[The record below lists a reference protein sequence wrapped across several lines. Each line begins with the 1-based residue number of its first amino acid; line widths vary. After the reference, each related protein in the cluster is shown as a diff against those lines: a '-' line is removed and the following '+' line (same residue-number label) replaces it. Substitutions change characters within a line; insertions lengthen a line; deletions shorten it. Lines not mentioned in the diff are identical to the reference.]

1 MTASLT
7 IVRTERGADDVRHPP
22 TVEDDLRQAHALLRR
37 LLAAE
42 DRPGLVYGVMDDA
55 RALLARSDRPRR
67 ASAADLRYLR
77 PMGNSATVNGATI
90 ELASGDITTQ
100 TVDAIANAANASLR
114 GGGGVDGA
122 IHRAAGPGLL
132 DELRRRYPDG
142 TPTGTAVATD
152 AHDLPSRWVLHAV
165 GPVWRGGGHD
175 EASLLADAYR
185 ACLDLADELG
195 ARSVAFPAISMG
207 IYGYPPHP
215 GARIAIR
222 AVADHLAAHG
232 TPELVRFVLFSD
244 ETYGRF
250 ADALAELEAARG

>member
-1 MTASLT
+1 MSANLT
-7 IVRTERGADDVRHPP
+7 IARPEHRMGERNGP
-22 TVEDDLRQAHALLRR
+22 TPVEAELRQARALLRR
-37 LLAAE
+37 LLDAE
-42 DRPGLVYGVMDDA
+42 DRPGLVFEVMDDA
-55 RALLARSDRPRR
+55 RALLARSDRRR
-67 ASAADLRYLR
+67 QASAPDLRYR
-77 PMGNSATVNGATI
+77 RWMGNSVTVNGATI

-100 TVDAIANAANASLR
+100 TVDAIANAANESLR

-132 DELRRRYPDG
+132 EELRRRHPDG
-142 TPTGTAVATD
+142 TPTGTAVATE

-175 EASLLADAYR
+175 EATLLADAYR
-185 ACLDLADELG
+185 ACLRLADDLG

-222 AVADHLAAHG
+222 AVAEHLAEHG
-232 TPELVRFVLFSD
+232 TPELVRFVLFSE
-244 ETYGRF
+244 ETFGRF
-250 ADALAELEAARG
+250 ADALAELDTAPA

>member
-1 MTASLT
+1 MSANLT
-7 IVRTERGADDVRHPP
+7 MARPERRMEGWHAAPGA
-22 TVEDDLRQAHALLRR
+22 EDELRQARALLRR
-37 LLAAE
+37 LLDAE
-42 DRPGLVYGVMDDA
+42 DRPGLVFWVMDDA
-55 RALLARSDRPRR
+55 RALLARSDQPSR
-67 ASAADLRYLR
+67 ASAADVRYRRL
-77 PMGNSATVNGATI
+77 MGNSVTVNGATI

-100 TVDAIANAANASLR
+100 AVDAIANAANQSLR

-132 DELRRRYPDG
+132 DELRRRYSGG
-142 TPTGTAVATD
+142 TPTGTAVATEG
-152 AHDLPSRWVLHAV
+152 HDLPSRWVLHAV

-175 EASLLADAYR
+175 EATLLADAYR
-185 ACLDLADELG
+185 ACLRLADELG

-232 TPELVRFVLFSD
+232 TPELVRFVLFSE

-250 ADALAELEAARG
+250 ADALAELDATTA